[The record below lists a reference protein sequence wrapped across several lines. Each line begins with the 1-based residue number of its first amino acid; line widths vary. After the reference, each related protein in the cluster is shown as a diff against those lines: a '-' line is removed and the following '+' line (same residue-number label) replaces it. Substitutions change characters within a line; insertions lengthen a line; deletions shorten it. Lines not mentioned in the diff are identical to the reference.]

1 MHISV
6 SIVGFRNK
14 FDIVRCLDA
23 LSRSTYRDFEVVIC
37 ENGGQN
43 AYLELVAAIPGALVG
58 GQAVRVVKAPGNLGF
73 AGGVNA
79 CLAQT
84 PDADGWWLLN
94 PDTEPDEGV
103 LSAMVDRLNKGDCEA
118 VGCSIFLPNGKMQS
132 YGCSWRGWS
141 ARGVMIGY
149 GVSVGEAVDASF
161 VERSQSFLSG
171 ASMLIGRQFLEA
183 VGPMREEYFLYC
195 EEVEWCLR
203 AVSRGMRLGFSA
215 GGRVLHHHGT
225 TTGAGLSVRDRPR
238 IAVYLGERNRLLLT
252 RDCFGM
258 RFPIVALVALGLLT
272 LRCARYSAWRHFGY
286 GLAGWW
292 AGIRGERGPPNWL
305 PA

>member
-14 FDIVRCLDA
+14 SDIVRCLDA
-23 LSRSTYRDFEVVIC
+23 LSRSKHRDFEVVIC

-43 AYLELVAAIPGALVG
+43 AYRELVDAVPATLIG
-58 GQAVRVVKAPGNLGF
+58 GQAVKVVEAPGNLGF

-84 PDADGWWLLN
+84 PEADGWWLLN

-103 LSAMVDRLNKGDCEA
+103 LLGMVDRLNEGDCEA
-118 VGCSIFLPNGKMQS
+118 VGCSIFLPNGKIQS
-132 YGCSWRGWS
+132 YGCRWRGWL
-141 ARGVMIGY
+141 ARGVMIGD
-149 GVSVGEAVDASF
+149 GVNVGETVDASF
-161 VERSQSFLSG
+161 VERSQSFISG
-171 ASMLIGRQFLEA
+171 ASMLIGRRFLEA

-215 GGRVLHHHGT
+215 YGRVLHHHGT
-225 TTGAGLSVRDRPR
+225 TTGAGRGVRDRPR
-238 IAVYLGERNRLLLT
+238 IVVYLSERNRLLLT
-252 RDCFGM
+252 RDCFGA
-258 RFPIVALVALGLLT
+258 RFPIAALAALGQLV
-272 LRCARYSAWRHFGY
+272 LRCAPRGAWRHFGY